1 MTTLD
6 IPSLNPGDIYT
17 ICKNPKYLSDYRV
30 VVHNDIVNDKV
41 TVMEI
46 EPYYVEI
53 YSVAYFYFRGAK
65 DSYKKIDAIPKK
77 YRHRA
82 NLAIRLIKMASE
94 IKIPIEGEV

>member
-46 EPYYVEI
+46 EPCLLYT
-53 YSVAYFYFRGAK
+53 SPSPR
-65 DSYKKIDAIPKK
+65 DS
-77 YRHRA
+77 
-82 NLAIRLIKMASE
+82 
-94 IKIPIEGEV
+94 